1 MVHYS
6 MNFAFVDLSSLPS
19 LYNKLQSLKEAA
31 VRFHELASLP
41 FCSFL
46 YYATNK
52 QTNKQAPLL
61 SISTYFSQIT
71 PTLNTAKLILILLP
85 AFGGPS
91 NWEMLLLHL
100 HVLPLSSRK
109 HLMCTQTTSFVEF

>member
-6 MNFAFVDLSSLPS
+6 INFAFVDLSSLPS

-46 YYATNK
+46 YYATKK
-52 QTNKQAPLL
+52 QTNKQTSP
-61 SISTYFSQIT
+61 II
-71 PTLNTAKLILILLP
+71 IH
-85 AFGGPS
+85 
-91 NWEMLLLHL
+91 LHL
-100 HVLPLSSRK
+100 FLSNYTNFK
-109 HLMCTQTTSFVEF
+109 HS